1 MTEQKVLISD
11 KISQAAIDIFKSRNV
26 PVDYKPGMT
35 KEELIA
41 CIGEYSGLAIRS
53 ATKVDKDVL
62 AAATNLKVI
71 GRAGIGV
78 DNVDIPEATK
88 RGVIVENT
96 PFGNAIT
103 TAEHAIA
110 LLFAA
115 ARQIGAADASTQA
128 GKWEKNR
135 FNGVELYNKT
145 LGLIGCGNIG
155 SIVADRA
162 IGLKMKVIAY
172 DPFLTAERAVEI
184 GVEKVELED
193 LLARANA
200 ITLHVPLTDKTRNI
214 ISKEALAKTKKG
226 VLIVNCAR
234 GGLVDEE
241 ALAEAL
247 KSGHVAG
254 AAFDVFTKEPAKENV
269 LFGCPNFTATPH
281 LGASTSEAQENVA
294 LQVAEQIADYLTT
307 GAVTNSLN
315 TPSITAEEAPKL
327 KPLVALAAKLG
338 SFAGQI
344 VDNDLEAVEIEYEGE
359 INKLKTS
366 PLTATIVAEILRPMM
381 ADINMV
387 AAPAIMKDRGTSLT
401 EAKRE
406 TSPTYDSLIRVKV
419 KTEGKWRTVAG
430 TMVGGQPKIVEV
442 KGMDL
447 EAQFHPYM
455 LFINNNDKPGFIG
468 ALGTMLGKAGVNIA
482 TFNLGRVAEGK
493 DAIALVGID
502 SDLPAEIVAELNAI
516 EHVRYAK
523 VIRF

>member
-1 MTEQKVLISD
+1 MTNKVLISD
-11 KISQAAIDIFKSRNV
+11 KISQAAIDIFKNRGV
-26 PVDYKPGMT
+26 EVDYKPGMT
-35 KEELIA
+35 KDELIA
-41 CIGEYSGLAIRS
+41 CIGEYAGLAIRS

-115 ARQIGAADASTQA
+115 ARQIGAADVSTQA

-135 FNGVELYNKT
+135 FNGVELYAKT

-162 IGLKMKVIAY
+162 LGLKMKVVAY
-172 DPFLTAERAVEI
+172 DPFLSPERAIEL
-184 GVEKVELED
+184 GVEKVELEE
-193 LLARANA
+193 LFKRADA
-200 ITLHVPLTDKTRNI
+200 ITMHVPLTDKTRNI
-214 ISKEALAKTKKG
+214 LSRENIAKLKKG

-234 GGLVDEE
+234 GGLVDET

-254 AAFDVFTKEPAKENV
+254 AAFDVFVTEPAKENV

-281 LGASTSEAQENVA
+281 LGASTTEAQENVA

-327 KPLVALAAKLG
+327 KPWVALATKLG
-338 SFAGQI
+338 AFAGQV
-344 VDNDLEAVEIEYEGE
+344 VDKDLEAVEIEYEGDVTG
-359 INKLKTS
+359 LKTA
-366 PLTATIVAEILRPMM
+366 PLSSAIIAEVLRPMM
-381 ADINMV
+381 SDINMV
-387 AAPAIMKDRGTSLT
+387 AAPAILKERGTSLL

-406 TSPTYDSLIRVKV
+406 TSPIYDSLVRVKV
-419 KTEGKWRTVAG
+419 KTEGKWRTIAG
-430 TMVGGQPKIVEV
+430 TIVGGQPKVVEV
-442 KGMDL
+442 KSMDL
-447 EAQFHPYM
+447 EAQFHPHM
-455 LFINNNDKPGFIG
+455 LFINNTDKPGFIG
-468 ALGTMLGKAGVNIA
+468 ALGSLLGEAGINIA
-482 TFNLGRVAEGK
+482 TFHLGREGEGQ
-493 DAIALVGID
+493 DAIALLGID
-502 SDLPAEIVAELNAI
+502 ADVPADVLEKLKALPQ
-516 EHVRYAK
+516 VRYAK
-523 VIRF
+523 VLKF